1 MVTMGS
7 TVVASVWA
15 LLLLPPWL
23 QVAAVSPMS
32 DLDCG
37 EGRVRDLDGSCVEK
51 VEQQP
56 GAGVPPAHHQGHGR
70 GRGQQPRSSLHQ
82 PPAGRRAHHSG
93 QELGPYHSQA
103 IPQKINHRTVFKIE
117 YMGYS

>member
-1 MVTMGS
+1 MGS

-51 VEQQP
+51 VVIP
-56 GAGVPPAHHQGHGR
+56 
-70 GRGQQPRSSLHQ
+70 S
-82 PPAGRRAHHSG
+82 RRRECPDLSVDNG
-93 QELGPYHSQA
+93 EIFL
-103 IPQKINHRTVFKIE
+103 
-117 YMGYS
+117 MGMFNILLVLCPSFPVCEDL

>member
-51 VEQQP
+51 VVIPSRRRECPDLSVDNGEIFLMGMFQY
-56 GAGVPPAHHQGHGR
+56 PPCSM
-70 GRGQQPRSSLHQ
+70 SS
-82 PPAGRRAHHSG
+82 
-93 QELGPYHSQA
+93 
-103 IPQKINHRTVFKIE
+103 
-117 YMGYS
+117 